1 MIQAVINRYKR
12 MRTERFLRQTYQYQ
26 YAFVGMGQHSLTNL
40 YPVLHYLG
48 VPLKYS
54 CVTSESKAQ
63 LIEQKYPSVKGT
75 TSLDEILKDE
85 AIKGV
90 FVSASPSAHF
100 SIASQVLQSGKSL
113 FIEKPPCQTLEEL
126 DTLIA
131 LQQQY
136 GSPVAMVGLQKRY
149 APAVQLLKQRLRKER
164 LISYDLHYLT
174 GVYTEGYALLDL
186 YIHPLDLVCFL
197 FGQPEILAIHQVAK
211 DSYLLMLQHPHIVG
225 TLELS
230 TAYSWTNAEETL
242 KVCTHS
248 GAYSLSQME
257 ALAYTPNPTTI
268 LGIPTEKLC
277 TKNRTVEYL
286 FQRNNFAPILVN
298 NQVYIQ
304 GYYSEIEAFISQTE
318 RLRADKRSTGMER
331 KNEVTTSLM
340 SVRGTYELLQ
350 ALQSRR
356 KYTFGQNNDMSSS
369 KH

>member
-1 MIQAVINRYKR
+1 MIQNLINRYKR

-48 VPLKYS
+48 VPLKYI
-54 CVTSESKAQ
+54 CVTSERKAK
-63 LIEQKYPSVKGT
+63 LIEQKYPGVKAT

-90 FVSASPSAHF
+90 FVSVAPSAHF

-131 LQQQY
+131 LQQQH

-149 APAVQLLKQRLRKER
+149 ALAVQLLKQRLRKEH
-164 LISYDLHYLT
+164 LINYDLHYLT
-174 GVYTEGYALLDL
+174 GAYPEGDAMLDL

-197 FGQPEILAIHQVAK
+197 FGKPEILAIQQVAK
-211 DSYLLMLQHPHIVG
+211 DSYILMLQHQHIVG

-230 TAYSWTNAEETL
+230 SVYTWNTAEESL

-248 GAYSLSQME
+248 GAYNLSQME
-257 ALAYTPNPTTI
+257 ELTFSSNPTTI

-277 TKNRTVEYL
+277 TKNCNVEYL
-286 FQRNNFAPILVN
+286 YQRNNFTPTLFN
-298 NQVYIQ
+298 NQIYTQ
-304 GYYSEIEAFISQTE
+304 GYFNEITNFINVVEGLENQIP
-318 RLRADKRSTGMER
+318 
-331 KNEVTTSLM
+331 TSFEN
-340 SVRGTYELLQ
+340 VRDTYEIIY
-350 ALQSRR
+350 RVKER
-356 KYTFGQNNDMSSS
+356 
-369 KH
+369 